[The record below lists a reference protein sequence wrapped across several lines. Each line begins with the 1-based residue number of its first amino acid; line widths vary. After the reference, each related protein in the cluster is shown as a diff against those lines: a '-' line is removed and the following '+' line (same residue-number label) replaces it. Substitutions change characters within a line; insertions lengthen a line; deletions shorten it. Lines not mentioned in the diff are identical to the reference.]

1 MGPFT
6 GLFLSLISKRAIHTL
21 PQRARRQNRLGEKV
35 SAQMSQ
41 KGGKRLLSRFFEL
54 SDAVQCGVLIFLSG
68 FLMSGQLVIVR
79 SIGDD
84 ISVFEIIFFRS
95 LVGLIAI
102 SGVVAGNARLHLRP
116 NRPGLAVLCGSLA
129 FMASVFFYLAAQK
142 LPIAD
147 ITAIHFLRP
156 VFAAVVAAIV
166 LGEAWRGSRIG
177 AIVAGVIGA
186 AIIIRPGFI
195 ELNMGVFY
203 VLGVV
208 AVQSWNP
215 INRKLL
221 SKSDHPDTVA
231 VWNVLT
237 ILPLAGVATC
247 FFWTAPSWMQLGWM
261 VAIGLLEIWNQR
273 LLGRAYIRGD
283 AILVVALHYTRLPI
297 AAFLGFVVLAE
308 FPDVWVWIGAG
319 IIAAASVY
327 LTVQE
332 KKTSEQSR

>member
-1 MGPFT
+1 M
-6 GLFLSLISKRAIHTL
+6 LLKSA
-21 PQRARRQNRLGEKV
+21 NRLS
-35 SAQMSQ
+35 SAFS
-41 KGGKRLLSRFFEL
+41 GL
-54 SDAVQCGVLIFLSG
+54 SDAVQCGLLIFVSG

-79 SIGDD
+79 SIGED
-84 ISVFEIIFFRS
+84 ISVFEIIFFRA
-95 LVGLIAI
+95 LVGLLAI
-102 SGVVAGNARLHLRP
+102 SGVVANNARLHLRP
-116 NRPGLAVLCGSLA
+116 NRPGLAILCGSLA
-129 FMASVFFYLAAQK
+129 FLASVFFYLAAQE

-166 LGEAWRGSRIG
+166 LGEAWRGSRVG

-186 AIIIRPGFI
+186 AIIIRPGFV
-195 ELNMGVFY
+195 ELNIGVLY

-237 ILPLAGVATC
+237 ILPLAGLATC
-247 FFWTAPSWMQLGWM
+247 FFWTTPSWSQLGWM
-261 VAIGLLEIWNQR
+261 TVIGLLEIGNQR
-273 LLGRAYIRGD
+273 ILGRAYIRGD
-283 AILVVALHYTRLPI
+283 AIVVVALHYTRLPI

-308 FPDVWVWIGAG
+308 FPDVWVWLGGG
-319 IIAAASVY
+319 IIAAASIY
-327 LTVQE
+327 LTTQE
-332 KKTSEQSR
+332 RKSDQRSR